1 MNWSI
6 QSSLWD
12 FVFRSSGYAPR
23 RGSAGSYSYCFLF
36 LRRYYCFYSNH
47 ALCIPTISVQGPRS
61 LHVLTDHSGLT
72 AAAWWV
78 WGAAS
83 RVLAVA
89 SAPSHAPV
97 NTSLSALEKRPFQSL
112 APFWITLIVL
122 LLLLSCS
129 SSFYILDLNPLS
141 YIWLHAYIWLH
152 WFYRLL
158 WVLAFNNIKSSKPQT
173 WAVSLCIHV
182 IFNFSHQCF
191 VVFIIQ
197 VFHCFS

>member
-1 MNWSI
+1 MHTTRLLTRPTVSEHLGCFHVLANVNKAAMNWSI

-61 LHVLTDHSGLT
+61 LHVLTDRSGLT

-89 SAPSHAPV
+89 SAPLV
-97 NTSLSALEKRPFQSL
+97 RL
-112 APFWITLIVL
+112 WTLVYL
-122 LLLLSCS
+122 LWRNVHSSPLLLSES
-129 SSFYILDLNPLS
+129 
-141 YIWLHAYIWLH
+141 
-152 WFYRLL
+152 R
-158 WVLAFNNIKSSKPQT
+158 
-173 WAVSLCIHV
+173 
-182 IFNFSHQCF
+182 
-191 VVFIIQ
+191 
-197 VFHCFS
+197 